1 MTGIERLRI
10 LETGSKNTALLKVL
24 DYLETRTDLYD
35 RFLNEDKTPSQMWE
49 YIQKKAKAIA
59 VNNCAVV
66 DDKIVYVWAV
76 SYFLAS
82 NEALGLTKQEEKKTD
97 TKSKKVETPKKENK
111 ENRVIDISK
120 AKEENQI
127 TMFQEV

>member
-49 YIQKKAKAIA
+49 YIQKKAKAIS

-97 TKSKKVETPKKENK
+97 TNSKKVETPKKENK
-111 ENRVIDISK
+111 ENKVIDISK
-120 AKEENQI
+120 AKEENQL